1 MDLGSSKFWV
11 FQAVKAARRQH
22 TGKSSY
28 FQCGVFTAY
37 LFRPNNI
44 LTGRYDRKKR
54 RKRKEKRNKQ
64 KLETHKNKNNFDS
77 YNTACPKIS
86 RGLSRGPW
94 HT

>member
-28 FQCGVFTAY
+28 FKGGVFTAY

-44 LTGRYDRKKR
+44 LTGRYDRKK
-54 RKRKEKRNKQ
+54 KKERKEEQAKIRNTQEQ
-64 KLETHKNKNNFDS
+64 K
-77 YNTACPKIS
+77 
-86 RGLSRGPW
+86 
-94 HT
+94 